1 MIAFFVSGKRQCE
14 TERNGT
20 ERNGTERNGTERK
33 CRRPSKLPSA
43 TTTTKTK
50 TITMK
55 REAVVAV
62 TWIVVATLARVGVAI
77 NIPPGEVG
85 TWQMQPQP
93 GDYWQHDEYVQNED
107 GTFTGSGFG
116 DTALSGVF
124 TSYTYTYYGDTVSS
138 VCNEYGD
145 GVVIH
150 AVGFWLSETITYAD
164 GTTSGNS
171 YGHKDL
177 YCVYRHL
184 DPETGLV
191 TAYRYKMSTEQPMS
205 FEHGECPAQAIDAF
219 NNGIPWMTTGVT
231 HLSDVVW
238 KCVDNC
244 KPFVCSNKK
253 SPAVIIGAT
262 VGGLA
267 AILITTVLVML
278 YRHGKLRCL
287 TREGVSE
294 GVTVVAE
301 KSKKQVRHAKARM
314 MLGSTTTRAHNR
326 RRAAKRQ
333 MTNTRLDPAA
343 QSEEGR
349 SAANTTRT
357 SVRPNVVPVRR
368 EQPVIPGPTS
378 PAPTVIVVQQQQ
390 PAQQTVSANTNENV
404 PSNTDEG
411 AN

>member
-1 MIAFFVSGKRQCE
+1 
-14 TERNGT
+14 
-20 ERNGTERNGTERK
+20 
-33 CRRPSKLPSA
+33 
-43 TTTTKTK
+43 
-50 TITMK
+50 MK

-62 TWIVVATLARVGVAI
+62 AWIVVATLTRVGVAI

-93 GDYWQHDEYVQNED
+93 ASMWRHDEYVQNED
-107 GTFTGSGFG
+107 GTFTGSGYG
-116 DTALSGVF
+116 DTYSSPGPGIV
-124 TSYTYTYYGDTVSS
+124 SYTYTYYGDTVSS
-138 VCNEYGD
+138 VCNEYSD

-150 AVGFWLSETITYAD
+150 ATSFWLSETIAYAD
-164 GTTSGNS
+164 GTTAGNS
-171 YGHKDL
+171 YGHKDV
-177 YCVYRHL
+177 YCVYRQL
-184 DPETGLV
+184 DPATGLI

-205 FEHGECPAQAIDAF
+205 FVHGECPARAIDAF

-244 KPFVCSNKK
+244 KPFVCSNKSGKK

-287 TREGVSE
+287 TREGVSQ

-301 KSKKQVRHAKARM
+301 KSKKQVRHAKAHM

-349 SAANTTRT
+349 SAANMSRT
-357 SVRPNVVPVRR
+357 IVPPNVVPVRR

-378 PAPTVIVVQQQQ
+378 PAPTIVVVQQQR
-390 PAQQTVSANTNENV
+390 PAQQTVSANTNENAPKNV
-404 PSNTDEG
+404 DEG